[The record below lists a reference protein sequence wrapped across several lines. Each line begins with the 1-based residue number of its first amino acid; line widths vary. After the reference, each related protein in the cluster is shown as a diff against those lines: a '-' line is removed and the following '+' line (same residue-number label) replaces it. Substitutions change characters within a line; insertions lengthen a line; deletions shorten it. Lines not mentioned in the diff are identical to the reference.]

1 MNSSTE
7 IMRKLEDKRA
17 SLNDRLMNAR
27 DRKEANSIEREL
39 WAVRAAIRHHKAM
52 LQERKS
58 GTTNE
63 EGSDSKLRGS
73 DHFSSQR

>member
-1 MNSSTE
+1 
-7 IMRKLEDKRA
+7 
-17 SLNDRLMNAR
+17 
-27 DRKEANSIEREL
+27 
-39 WAVRAAIRHHKAM
+39 M